1 MRRLSIVIAIIISL
15 AACNGTGKRNPE
27 ITTEDLSR
35 HISYLASEEL
45 AGRMTGSEGDSLAA
59 EYIRKQFRS
68 YGLIPAEGDGFQ
80 RFSVTSDLIATDKNS
95 LVVEGTSL
103 ALNRDFMPLSISENG
118 SAEAEVVFAG
128 YGFTIES
135 DTLNWNDYN
144 GLDVKDKWVMVL
156 RADPEVD
163 NNASGFASV
172 SSDRYKAMTARDM
185 GAAGIIF
192 VSGEKYDP
200 ADEFESLKKGDLTAG
215 IPAVRVKRSVA
226 SQIIANHSV
235 TVEEIEK
242 RLNETRRPAGFS
254 TGVTVSAVSDIE
266 RRNSSTRNVVMLL
279 PGTDD
284 NLKNEYVIIGAHYDH
299 LGMGGEGSSS
309 RATDTIAT
317 HYGADDNASGVA
329 MMLELA
335 EKFAA
340 IPEGSRRSI
349 LFLAFS
355 AEEMGLIG
363 AKYFAENS
371 YIEHNQVNAM
381 INLDMVGRLKETSV
395 LQVGGAGTAT
405 EMRQI
410 LESLNDTTSL
420 RLALSD
426 EGYGPSD
433 HSAFYGKNIPVVFAS
448 TGAHLD
454 YHTPFDTEERINYEG
469 MIKVSDYIYAVTET
483 LANSNDRLTFAE
495 AGPKDGGS
503 RGMRRKGVTLG
514 IMPDFAGN
522 VGDGLRAD
530 FVTPGKPAAMGGMQK
545 GDIIKSI
552 NGKAVN
558 NIEDYMFRLN
568 QLKQG
573 ETITVEILRNEKR
586 ELLLIQL

>member
-1 MRRLSIVIAIIISL
+1 MKRLPIVISIIILL
-15 AACNGTGKRNPE
+15 AACTGTGRRSAE
-27 ITTEDLSR
+27 VTIQELRD

-45 AGRMTGSEGDSLAA
+45 AGRMTGTEGDSLAA
-59 EYIRKQFRS
+59 VYIRKQFLS
-68 YGLIPAEGDGFQ
+68 YGLVPVEGDGFQ
-80 RFSVTSDLIATDKNS
+80 RFSITSDLVATEKNRFDIAGVSVAHAT
-95 LVVEGTSL
+95 
-103 ALNRDFMPLSISENG
+103 DFMPLSISENG

-135 DTLNWNDYN
+135 DTLIWNDYT
-144 GLDVKDKWVMVL
+144 GVDVKGKWVMVL

-163 NNASGFASV
+163 NNASGFAAI

-200 ADEFESLKKGDLTAG
+200 ADEFESLKKGDLSAG
-215 IPAVRVKRSVA
+215 IPALRVKRS
-226 SQIIANHSV
+226 IATRILANQSL
-235 TVEEIEK
+235 TIEEMEK
-242 RLNETRRPAGFS
+242 RLNERRRPATFS
-254 TGVTVSAVSDIE
+254 TGVIVSATSDIE
-266 RRNSSTRNVVMLL
+266 RKSSGTRNVVMVL
-279 PGTDD
+279 PGTDEK
-284 NLKNEYVIIGAHYDH
+284 LKNEYVIFGAHYDH
-299 LGMGGEGSSS
+299 IGMGGEGSSS

-340 IPEGSRRSI
+340 TSGSTKRSL
-349 LFLAFS
+349 LFIAFS
-355 AEEMGLIG
+355 GEEMGLLG
-363 AKYFAENS
+363 AKYYVENS
-371 YIEHNQVNAM
+371 YIDHNQVNAM

-395 LQVGGAGTAT
+395 LQVGGAGTAA
-405 EMRQI
+405 EMRQM
-410 LESLNDTTSL
+410 LESHNDTTIL
-420 RLALSD
+420 KLALSD

-433 HSAFYGKNIPVVFAS
+433 HSAFYGKNIPVLFVS

-454 YHTPFDTEERINYEG
+454 YHTPFDTKERINYEG
-469 MIKVSDYIYAVTET
+469 MIKISDYLYAVAGT

-522 VGDGLRAD
+522 ISDGLRAD
-530 FVTPGKPAAMGGMQK
+530 FVTPGKPAALGGMKK

-573 ETITVEILRNEKR
+573 ETITVEILRDEKR

>member
-1 MRRLSIVIAIIISL
+1 MKRLSIVIVVIISL
-15 AACNGTGKRNPE
+15 AACNGTGKHNPE

-45 AGRMTGSEGDSLAA
+45 AGRMTGTEGDSLAA
-59 EYIRKQFRS
+59 EYIRKQFLS
-68 YGLIPAEGDGFQ
+68 YGLIPVEGDGFQ
-80 RFSVTSDLIATDKNS
+80 RFSVTSDLVATDKNS
-95 LVVEGTSL
+95 LVLEGISQV
-103 ALNRDFMPLSISENG
+103 LNTDFMPLSISENG
-118 SAEAEVVFAG
+118 MAESEVVFAG

-135 DTLNWNDYN
+135 DTLNWNDYT
-144 GLDVKDKWVMVL
+144 GLDVKGKWVMVL

-185 GAAGIIF
+185 GAAGILF

-200 ADEFESLKKGDLTAG
+200 ADEFESLKKGDLSAG
-215 IPAVRVKRSVA
+215 IPALRIKRSVA
-226 SQIIANHSV
+226 SRILANHSLTIEV
-235 TVEEIEK
+235 VEK
-242 RLNETRRPAGFS
+242 RLNETRSPAGFS
-254 TGVTVSAVSDIE
+254 TGVTVSATSDIE
-266 RRNSSTRNVVMLL
+266 RRNSATRNVAMLL
-279 PGTDD
+279 PGTDEK
-284 NLKNEYVIIGAHYDH
+284 LKSEYVIIGAHYDH

-340 IPEGSRRSI
+340 TPGGTRRSI

-371 YIEHNQVNAM
+371 YVEHNQVNAM

-410 LESLNDTTSL
+410 LEKHVDTTSL

-454 YHTPFDTEERINYEG
+454 YHTPFDTEERINYDG
-469 MIKVSDYIYAVTET
+469 MIKISDYIYAVAGTM
-483 LANSNDRLTFAE
+483 ANSDDRLTFAE

-522 VGDGLRAD
+522 ISDGLRAD

-573 ETITVEILRNEKR
+573 ETITVEILRNENR

>member
-1 MRRLSIVIAIIISL
+1 
-15 AACNGTGKRNPE
+15 
-27 ITTEDLSR
+27 
-35 HISYLASEEL
+35 
-45 AGRMTGSEGDSLAA
+45 
-59 EYIRKQFRS
+59 
-68 YGLIPAEGDGFQ
+68 
-80 RFSVTSDLIATDKNS
+80 
-95 LVVEGTSL
+95 
-103 ALNRDFMPLSISENG
+103 
-118 SAEAEVVFAG
+118 
-128 YGFTIES
+128 
-135 DTLNWNDYN
+135 
-144 GLDVKDKWVMVL
+144 
-156 RADPEVD
+156 
-163 NNASGFASV
+163 
-172 SSDRYKAMTARDM
+172 
-185 GAAGIIF
+185 
-192 VSGEKYDP
+192 
-200 ADEFESLKKGDLTAG
+200 
-215 IPAVRVKRSVA
+215 
-226 SQIIANHSV
+226 
-235 TVEEIEK
+235 
-242 RLNETRRPAGFS
+242 
-254 TGVTVSAVSDIE
+254 
-266 RRNSSTRNVVMLL
+266 MLL